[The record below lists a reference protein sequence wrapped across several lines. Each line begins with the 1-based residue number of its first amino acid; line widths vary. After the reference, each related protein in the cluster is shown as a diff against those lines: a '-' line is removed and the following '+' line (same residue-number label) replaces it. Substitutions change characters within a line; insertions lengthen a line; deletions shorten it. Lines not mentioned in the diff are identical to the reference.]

1 MFTSLPL
8 NFNRLKPPTAT
19 TLTGF
24 NLTTQ
29 DSYFT
34 TLVEV
39 FTNHNLAKN
48 TYFMNHIEQAELK
61 IMVLKPTK
69 KYQII

>member
-1 MFTSLPL
+1 M
-8 NFNRLKPPTAT
+8 
-19 TLTGF
+19 
-24 NLTTQ
+24 TQ